1 MGFLFNSKK
10 TSHFSLTE
18 EAGTVK
24 SVCQRYINMQDS
36 SPNIAKVF
44 LRLKL
49 SVQQRLKSIPAAPR
63 DVTFIP
69 GLPTPLELLTWEF

>member
-24 SVCQRYINMQDS
+24 SVCQRYINIQDS

-44 LRLKL
+44 
-49 SVQQRLKSIPAAPR
+49 
-63 DVTFIP
+63 
-69 GLPTPLELLTWEF
+69 